1 VLYGGE
7 GGEKVCSVESEH
19 EGVVSG
25 IVKIRDSVVSSGTD
39 GTIAMYQL
47 LMQK

>member
-1 VLYGGE
+1 VLYGSV

-25 IVKIRDSVVSSGTD
+25 IVKIRDTVVSCGTD

-47 LMQK
+47 VV